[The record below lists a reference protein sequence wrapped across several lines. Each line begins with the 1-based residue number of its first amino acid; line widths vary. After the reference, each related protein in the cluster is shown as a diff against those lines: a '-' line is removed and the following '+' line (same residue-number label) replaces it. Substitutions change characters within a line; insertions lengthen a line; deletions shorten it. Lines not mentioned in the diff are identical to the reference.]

1 MPRQVRNQPRNPGAA
16 TARTQV
22 CRVPPVPTCQ
32 QRKTRTNGPGLPL
45 PRSLTCSY
53 AYKLGV
59 ESVPLASSVLCRLA
73 LHGGPGV
80 VGGVVSDQ
88 FSDHRGLMRVLGGQR
103 GLDQLAKR
111 LGHDGVPAV

>member
-1 MPRQVRNQPRNPGAA
+1 MRETQGPQTRAHKF
-16 TARTQV
+16 ARS
-22 CRVPPVPTCQ
+22 PLPTCQ
-32 QRKTRTNGPGLPL
+32 QQETRTNGPGFLLLRP
-45 PRSLTCSY
+45 LTCGY

-59 ESVPLASSVLCRLA
+59 ESVPLASSVLGRLV
-73 LHGGPGV
+73 LHGGLGV
-80 VGGVVSDQ
+80 VAGVVSDQ